1 MKKIKLSGIP
11 IESISPTQYAY
22 KAVDNEASADYTGRN
37 GGNVS
42 EERKYNRGVQCPV
55 RRR

>member
-42 EERKYNRGVQCPV
+42 GRKEI
-55 RRR
+55 